1 MIEIVKYC
9 SLVYSERYDIGLYYK
24 KELFFKNHAF
34 FGVFDGVF
42 IEYVDS
48 EQAWKLIGNLSLLL
62 IWGSCFRT

>member
-42 IEYVDS
+42 IEYINS
-48 EQAWKLIGNLSLLL
+48 EQAWKPIGSLSLLIIL
-62 IWGSCFRT
+62 GLVF

>member
-24 KELFFKNHAF
+24 KWLFFKNHAF

-42 IEYVDS
+42 IEYINS
-48 EQAWKLIGNLSLLL
+48 EQAWKPIGSLSLLIIL
-62 IWGSCFRT
+62 GLVF